1 MWTLPKTPRQEGDGR
16 QAGRFPPKNQTPG
29 MFVAFGNN
37 SSIDS
42 MQHESPLSSLGS
54 LYTGVKLLLG
64 LQIENLRLKLTEKI
78 TILLAMVAFYAVVM
92 ALGLVFFV
100 FVSLA
105 LSDLLATVLP
115 PYIAYMILAL
125 VYVLAFVLICLLRRQ
140 IFIDP
145 IARFMSRLL
154 VEFPEDERKIIN
166 HELITKEDGTE
177 MVRNNQ

>member
-1 MWTLPKTPRQEGDGR
+1 
-16 QAGRFPPKNQTPG
+16 
-29 MFVAFGNN
+29 
-37 SSIDS
+37 
-42 MQHESPLSSLGS
+42 
-54 LYTGVKLLLG
+54 
-64 LQIENLRLKLTEKI
+64 
-78 TILLAMVAFYAVVM
+78 MVAFYAVVM

-177 MVRNNQ
+177 PVRNNQ